1 MSIGVQS
8 FPELYTMLMGWDLYD
23 KLWILLTQ
31 TGLAFLPFI
40 GMVLRNVTE
49 SYVAHRDTGQ
59 IALHTMEVNL
69 IVTLLL
75 ILFAASPCIP
85 LSAHAISYSPIC
97 GTDQGQTYHPGD
109 TGTTYDKAFSVPTD
123 NVTIPMW
130 WYAVIS
136 VSEGMTNA
144 ANTMVSCVPNL
155 RKMVTQVDM
164 AQISD
169 PEVKQELQD
178 FETMCYMP
186 ARTQFNQDKQTNNAT
201 NLDRV
206 DTNVKEYGAEDT
218 EWLGSHSFSD
228 VYYQKLK
235 AARPI
240 PGFPY
245 DSSQDI
251 NADVNQKNP
260 PAYGTPSCHEWW
272 NDSQYGL
279 KNRLYQALPKSF
291 SDEFKNYLND
301 MKTHDDVVKRIIT
314 NNVNGYD
321 NANSTITDNG
331 YSHIVSSLG
340 IWFHQMEEY
349 PKLYAASQAAP
360 IMQALLLLM
369 IYVFLPFTFIFSSYR
384 SSTFITGGIL
394 IFSVI
399 FWGFIWHLV
408 SWTDNALMQ
417 ALYTGWFSKQSAGA
431 TLADMIIASL
441 VIFSPIF
448 WFIFMGAMGIAAGDI
463 VSTFSMGINKI
474 GEKAAN
480 KGAETVKSAAK
491 AVGKAAI
498 L

>member
-23 KLWILLTQ
+23 KLWNLLTQ

-40 GMVLRNVTE
+40 GMILRNVTQ
-49 SYVAHRDTGQ
+49 SYIAHRDTGQ
-59 IALHTMEVNL
+59 IALRTMEMNL

-75 ILFAASPCIP
+75 ILLAVSPCIP
-85 LSAHAISYSPIC
+85 LSAHAVSYSPVC

-123 NVTIPMW
+123 NVTIPIW

-144 ANTMVSCVPNL
+144 ANTMVGCVPNL

-169 PEVKQELQD
+169 PEVKQEIQD

-186 ARTQFNQDKQTNNAT
+186 ARTQFNQDKQANNAT
-201 NLDRV
+201 NLDRIES
-206 DTNVKEYGAEDT
+206 NVKEYGVEDT
-218 EWLGSHSFSD
+218 EWLGSHGFSD
-228 VYYQKLK
+228 TYYQNLK

-245 DSSQDI
+245 EENQDI

-260 PAYGTPSCHEWW
+260 PAYGTPSCKDWW

-279 KNRLYQALPKSF
+279 KNRLYQVLPKSF

-301 MKTHDDVVKRIIT
+301 VKTHDDVVKRIVS
-314 NNVNGYD
+314 NSSNGFE
-321 NANSTITDNG
+321 NANTTIGDNG
-331 YSHIVSSLG
+331 YSHIVSALG
-340 IWFHQMEEY
+340 IWVHQMEEY

-369 IYVFLPFTFIFSSYR
+369 IYVFLPFALIFSSYR
-384 SSTFITGGIL
+384 ASAFVTGAML

-417 ALYTGWFSKQSAGA
+417 ALYSGWFSKQSAGA
-431 TLADMIIASL
+431 TLTDMIIASL
-441 VIFSPIF
+441 VIFSPLF
-448 WFIFMGAMGIAAGDI
+448 WFIFMGAMGVAIGDI
-463 VSTFSMGINKI
+463 VSGFSMGINKM
-474 GEKAAN
+474 GERAAN
-480 KGAETVKSAAK
+480 KGSEAVKGAATM
-491 AVGKAAI
+491 AGKAA
-498 L
+498 LL